1 MPDKVQREIEE
12 LLDKL
17 DNFVP
22 EERFTAK
29 QRDRKKQERARS
41 GPSAIERMTS
51 RLSGITLGHVM
62 LFGLALFLVAL
73 IFQGPLGDATRWVT
87 IASLVITGGAFVLSI
102 LNNRGRGTGT
112 PVMKSRPGSV
122 QKMWRGQVI
131 EYEEDPRT
139 MGRLRGLFRRNRGP
153 R

>member
-22 EERFTAK
+22 EERFAAK

-41 GPSAIERMTS
+41 GPSAIETMTG

-62 LFGLALFLVAL
+62 VFGLALFIVAWV
-73 IFQGPLGDATRWVT
+73 FQGPLGDATRWIIIV
-87 IASLVITGGAFVLSI
+87 SMVMTGGAFLFSI
-102 LNNRGRGTGT
+102 LNRGRGAST
-112 PVMKSRPGSV
+112 PVMKARPGSV
-122 QKMWRGQVI
+122 QKVWRGQVI
-131 EYEEDPRT
+131 EYDEDPRT
-139 MGRLRGLFRRNRGP
+139 MGRLRGLFRRRG
-153 R
+153 RR